1 MEDAV
6 NKIAERKVDLAE
18 RQRYLKD
25 KVSTM
30 ERSIPALMAFNMWMS
45 GQKCKDAPLCKIREI
60 MNTFSPYPDPTE
72 NLLQNLKT
80 TVQDLNQEI
89 SELHVRPA

>member
-1 MEDAV
+1 M
-6 NKIAERKVDLAE
+6 AE

-45 GQKCKDAPLCKIREI
+45 GQKCKDASFCKIREI
-60 MNTFSPYPDPTE
+60 INTFSPDLDPTE
-72 NLLQNLKT
+72 NLLQNLKKN
-80 TVQDLNQEI
+80 VQDINQEI
-89 SELHVRPA
+89 EELHVRPA